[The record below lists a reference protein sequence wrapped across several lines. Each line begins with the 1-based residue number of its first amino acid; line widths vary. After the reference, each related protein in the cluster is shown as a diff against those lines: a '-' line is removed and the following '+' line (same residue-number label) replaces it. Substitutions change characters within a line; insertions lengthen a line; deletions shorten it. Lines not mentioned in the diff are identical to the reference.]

1 MNPELHKL
9 FGILSQFINQRI
21 SAFFPLLKFIH
32 PLAIQAITLYLRKV
46 KSYKNINDPQRSFV
60 APFVDKHSG
69 KNEFFAHV
77 DKCINWN
84 PIAAKIKLVY
94 KKGLTDRGAKA
105 YSPLLLF
112 KMHLISK
119 WYRLSDTQTEA
130 MVYDSIS
137 ALRFCGL
144 TIEDSVPGHST
155 LSRFKKELIDHGA
168 LKSLEKDLDNQ
179 LKSKDFKIK
188 PGKGRI
194 DAKLMMR

>member
-1 MNPELHKL
+1 M
-9 FGILSQFINQRI
+9 
-21 SAFFPLLKFIH
+21 
-32 PLAIQAITLYLRKV
+32 
-46 KSYKNINDPQRSFV
+46 

-69 KNEFFAHV
+69 KNEFFNEIDQH
-77 DKCINWN
+77 INWD

-94 KKGLTDRGAKA
+94 KKGLSDRGAKA

-137 ALRFCGL
+137 AIRFCGL

-155 LSRFKKELIDHGA
+155 LSRFKKELVDHGA
-168 LKSLEKDLDNQ
+168 LKGLEKDFDAQ
-179 LKSKDFKIK
+179 LKSKNFSIQL
-188 PGKGRI
+188 GKGRI
-194 DAKLMMR
+194 DARLISS

>member
-1 MNPELHKL
+1 M
-9 FGILSQFINQRI
+9 
-21 SAFFPLLKFIH
+21 
-32 PLAIQAITLYLRKV
+32 

-69 KNEFFAHV
+69 KNEFFAQI
-77 DKCINWN
+77 DQLINWD

-94 KKGLTDRGAKA
+94 TKGLTDRGAKA

-112 KMHLISK
+112 KMHMISK
-119 WYRLSDTQTEA
+119 WYKLSDTQTEA

-155 LSRFKKELIDHGA
+155 LSRFKKELVDHGA

>member
-1 MNPELHKL
+1 M
-9 FGILSQFINQRI
+9 
-21 SAFFPLLKFIH
+21 
-32 PLAIQAITLYLRKV
+32 

-69 KNEFFAHV
+69 KNEFFAEI
-77 DKCINWN
+77 DKHINWD
-84 PIAAKIKLVY
+84 PIATKIKLIY
-94 KKGLTDRGAKA
+94 TKGLSDRGAKA

-144 TIEDSVPGHST
+144 PIEDSVPGHST
-155 LSRFKKELIDHGA
+155 LSRFKKELTDHGA
-168 LKSLEKDLDNQ
+168 LKSLEKDIDAQ
-179 LKSKDFKIK
+179 LKSQDFKIQ
-188 PGKGRI
+188 PGKGRL
-194 DAKLMMR
+194 DAKLLMM

>member
-1 MNPELHKL
+1 M
-9 FGILSQFINQRI
+9 
-21 SAFFPLLKFIH
+21 
-32 PLAIQAITLYLRKV
+32 

-69 KNEFFAHV
+69 KNEFFAQI
-77 DKCINWN
+77 DKHISWD
-84 PIAAKIKLVY
+84 PIAEKIKLVY
-94 KKGLTDRGAKA
+94 TKGLTERGAKA

-119 WYRLSDTQTEA
+119 WYRLSDTQTES

-155 LSRFKKELIDHGA
+155 LSRFKKELVSHGI
-168 LKSLEKDLDNQ
+168 LKSLERDFESQ
-179 LKSKDFKIK
+179 LKLKDFKIQL
-188 PGKGRI
+188 GKGRI
-194 DAKLMMR
+194 DAKLLLSN